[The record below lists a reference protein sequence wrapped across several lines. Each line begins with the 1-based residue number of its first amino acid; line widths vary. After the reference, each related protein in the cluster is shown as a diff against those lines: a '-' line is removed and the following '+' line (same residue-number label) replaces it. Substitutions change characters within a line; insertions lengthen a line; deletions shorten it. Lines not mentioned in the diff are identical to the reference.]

1 MKYNI
6 VHVDPR
12 QTWTCTKND
21 CGKCVGYECDRYT
34 LTVSTEGAVS
44 DLSSVLNCRYGD
56 TVKLEK
62 KDGSML
68 SVMEMV
74 VIGKGKSNVS

>member
-1 MKYNI
+1 MIRYNFD
-6 VHVDPR
+6 VDPR
-12 QTWTCTKND
+12 QTWNCTETD
-21 CGKCVGYECDRYT
+21 CDICEGKYCDKYT

-44 DLSSVLNCRYGD
+44 DLSSVSDCRYGD

-62 KDGSML
+62 KDGSTL